1 MFLWLTESGRLHVS
15 TMLDIPLP
23 LDGVV
28 ALDEEESALLRR
40 KRLPMSP
47 YTDTLNSLAAD
58 PPAEGVLLC
67 LKMMMSE
74 SVKQYEV
81 WYVQGSA
88 KRLQLGLVSFVSVVA
103 YYFCLSLPAAFMRP
117 DQSPFSRPLYKELG

>member
-15 TMLDIPLP
+15 TMLDIPLLPPPP

-28 ALDEEESALLRR
+28 ALEEESALLRR

-47 YTDTLNSLAAD
+47 YTDTLNSLAAA

-67 LKMMMSE
+67 LKMRMSE
-74 SVKQYEV
+74 SVMYGMYRARLKGFCPV
-81 WYVQGSA
+81 W
-88 KRLQLGLVSFVSVVA
+88 
-103 YYFCLSLPAAFMRP
+103 
-117 DQSPFSRPLYKELG
+117 

>member
-15 TMLDIPLP
+15 TMLAIPLPP

-28 ALDEEESALLRR
+28 ALDEAESALLRR

-58 PPAEGVLLC
+58 PPAEGVRLC
-67 LKMMMSE
+67 LKMKVNA
-74 SVKQYEV
+74 SVKHYDMYRARLKGFSPV
-81 WYVQGSA
+81 W
-88 KRLQLGLVSFVSVVA
+88 
-103 YYFCLSLPAAFMRP
+103 
-117 DQSPFSRPLYKELG
+117 

>member
-15 TMLDIPLP
+15 TMLAIPLPPPP

-47 YTDTLNSLAAD
+47 YTDTLNSLAAA

-67 LKMMMSE
+67 LKMRMSE
-74 SVKQYEV
+74 SVKQYDCMV
-81 WYVQGSA
+81 CTG
-88 KRLQLGLVSFVSVVA
+88 LG
-103 YYFCLSLPAAFMRP
+103 
-117 DQSPFSRPLYKELG
+117 